1 MAIEKFIYTKIDTI
15 LVCEIEK
22 MKEIVYQKNFY
33 SIHDR
38 VKNNIKDDIVLL
50 FLVEEDDI
58 PSDIIEKTLSVQEKL
73 LILSKKVSNLE
84 LFDFLFFN
92 YILENEENK
101 SIFKQNTLEEME
113 GVYTQFI
120 YSLNTYRYD
129 TIKHQTFHIKQR
141 RISRKQLDAMK
152 MGFKKWYTIATFMD
166 ENEEEEE

>member
-1 MAIEKFIYTKIDTI
+1 MKKYVYTKIDTI

-22 MKEIVYQKNFY
+22 MKEIVYQTNFY
-33 SIHDR
+33 AIHDR
-38 VKNNIKDDIVLL
+38 VNENIKDDIVLL
-50 FLVEEDDI
+50 FLVEKDGEVEDL
-58 PSDIIEKTLSVQEKL
+58 IEKTLTVQEKL

-101 SIFKQNTLEEME
+101 NVFQQNTLEEIE
-113 GVYTQFI
+113 NVYTQFI

-152 MGFKKWYTIATFMD
+152 MGFKKWYTIAEFMD
-166 ENEEEEE
+166 NNEEEE

>member
-1 MAIEKFIYTKIDTI
+1 MSIQKYIYTKIDTI

-22 MKEIVYQKNFY
+22 MKEIVYQTNFH

-38 VKNNIKDDIVLL
+38 IKDNIKCDITLL
-50 FLVEEDDI
+50 FLIENGGEVEDL
-58 PSDIIEKTLSVQEKL
+58 IEKTLTVQEKL
-73 LILSKKVSNLE
+73 LVLSKTVSNLE

-101 SIFKQNTLEEME
+101 NVFQQNTLDEIEE
-113 GVYTQFI
+113 VYTQFV

-152 MGFKKWYTIATFMD
+152 MGFKKWYTIAEFMD
-166 ENEEEEE
+166 NNEEEE